1 MRILTRY
8 IISSILKIAV
18 MAILMFA
25 LILAAVELFS
35 RMDAIMN
42 GSIPVL
48 SIIYYLLL
56 SIPQYLLMVASIS
69 FLFAVTY
76 FLSSLTAN
84 NELIPILNA
93 GISPMRLKM
102 PILALAVVLTLLGSL
117 FQEHAII
124 RINATRDRVESELFG
139 SSSTRDSRNLVLEDS
154 DGYMIYT
161 QRFQE
166 ATETVFSPTLLRHGE
181 DGRILMRVDAASAYW
196 DDEAGCWV
204 FTDASVY
211 EVEDGAWVRTRQER
225 EFSDPLFDIEP
236 RLFRSQNTSVDTMD
250 RATAEEYLA
259 GLEDTNRNTWQERAT
274 EYYRRI
280 YSPLAI
286 FVLMFISAA
295 MNYRFKKNVLLF
307 SVIQSLAIAVIYYVA
322 DMVFSIMG
330 NQGVVAPMGAVVWPI
345 AMTLLLSLA
354 ISLLGRKI

>member
-1 MRILTRY
+1 MRILVRY
-8 IISSILKIAV
+8 IISSIMRIAV
-18 MAILMFA
+18 IAILMFA

-42 GSIPVL
+42 GNIPVL
-48 SIIYYLLL
+48 SIVYYLLL

-93 GISPMRLKM
+93 GISPVRLKS
-102 PILALAVVLTLLGSL
+102 PIIVLAVILTLLGSL
-117 FQEHAII
+117 YQEEAVI
-124 RINATRDRVESELFG
+124 RINAARDALETELFG
-139 SSSTRDSRNLVLEDS
+139 SSSTRDSRNIVLEDS
-154 DGYMIYT
+154 DGYLIFSR
-161 QRFQE
+161 RFSE
-166 ATETVFSPTLLRHGE
+166 EREEVYSPTLVRYSESG
-181 DGRILMRVDAASAYW
+181 DIMGRVDADSARW
-196 DDEAGCWV
+196 NGDSWT
-204 FTDASVY
+204 FFNASVY
-211 EVEDGAWVRTRQER
+211 ERHEDWIETRQEA
-225 EFSDPLFDIEP
+225 EYSDPLFDIEP
-236 RLFRSQNTSVDTMD
+236 RLFRSQNTSIDTMD
-250 RATAEEYLA
+250 RETAAEYLR
-259 GLEDTNRNTWQERAT
+259 GLETTNRTMWQERAT

-286 FVLMFISAA
+286 FVLIFISAS

-330 NQGVVAPMGAVVWPI
+330 NQGVVSPMGAVIWPI
-345 AMTLLLSLA
+345 VLTVLLSLVL
-354 ISLLGRKI
+354 SLLGRKV